1 MKLEEQKF
9 PCKTRKESKWK
20 FYLIATCIDNGK
32 AIPLNAALQFWNPT
46 MAPFVQKI
54 KKLSTLDVFLLDFH
68 NKLIQWRQKD
78 LKLQF
83 SAAMTMVNANK

>member
-1 MKLEEQKF
+1 MQNMKEIK
-9 PCKTRKESKWK
+9 
-20 FYLIATCIDNGK
+20 IAVLFSLFVTCIDNGK
-32 AIPLNAALQFWNPT
+32 VIPLNAALQFWNPT

-83 SAAMTMVNANK
+83 SAATTMVNANK